1 MTLDRFQSATSS
13 PKALGAMVRQARREA
28 GLRQEDLALL
38 ANVGRRFVVD
48 LEAGKPT
55 CELGLALSV
64 LKVLAIGFGPAGSH
78 KTTPGGKT
86 EGSL

>member
-13 PKALGAMVRQARREA
+13 TKALGAMVRHARRKA

-64 LKVLAIGFGPAGSH
+64 LKVLTIGFGPAGSH